1 MLGFV
6 LQSFSREEPL
16 YDRCFPIAYDKL
28 LVPYPVYHTQI
39 VTSLENAIQLNTII
53 LMGSRLGPILTASGG
68 VECIEVE

>member
-28 LVPYPVYHTQI
+28 LVPYPVYHMQI
-39 VTSLENAIQLNTII
+39 VTKLGKAMQCSTVII
-53 LMGSRLGPILTASGG
+53 ISRHLTLFGGPG
-68 VECIEVE
+68 VLIPFIW